1 MTNSK
6 SNVKTAR
13 KIINWIY
20 VFQCGNQE
28 FILWYECTVGRSRI
42 GVFENFAPEQNCQ
55 HFADRISK
63 CILLNGNIRTLI
75 QQPLE
80 FVPKYQIHNKSSS
93 VQAKAWWRRAVKL
106 LPEPTMTPF
115 TDVYMHSLPESKVHG
130 ANMGPIWGRQD
141 PGGLHLGSMNFA
153 IWAGLK
159 VLYTLIA
166 THYSDAIVSAMTL
179 QVISVSILCS
189 TVYSGA
195 DQRKHQSSASLA
207 FVRGI
212 NRWPVG
218 PLHKQPVTRKMFSL
232 DDASCYIN
240 TYCAW
245 RW

>member
-28 FILWYECTVGRSRI
+28 IILSYECTIGRSRI

-55 HFADRISK
+55 HFADMISK

-75 QQPLE
+75 QQPLK

-115 TDVYMHSLPESKVHG
+115 TDVYMHSLSESKVHG
-130 ANMGPIWGRQD
+130 ANMGPTGPRWA
-141 PGGLHLGSMNFA
+141 PSWPHENCYLGWPESVIYFDSYSLQWCHYQHKDVANHKRLDFFA
-153 IWAGLK
+153 QPFIQAQIK
-159 VLYTLIA
+159 E
-166 THYSDAIVSAMTL
+166 
-179 QVISVSILCS
+179 
-189 TVYSGA
+189 
-195 DQRKHQSSASLA
+195 KNQSSASLA

-212 NRWPVG
+212 NRWLVDL
-218 PLHKQPVTRKMFSL
+218 LHKQPVTRKVFSL

-245 RW
+245 R